1 MSDIMEMLQKFVIPA
16 SIAGVG
22 AVVMAVCAARGKR
35 ADGEGWLPVIGGL
48 VLAAAM
54 AGGFVYASRS
64 IFGAVPG
71 FKPQIEA
78 EWAVWAGVMGAVIG
92 AAALV
97 LSRVAGSARGVVVG
111 VAVMLGGI
119 VVGALNLHFGLNA
132 ASENQFGTGPKW
144 WGMSALVIA
153 AVAVPMGAGVLG
165 AARSGLVGAQGEGAR
180 VHGEQARGAWPWLVL
195 AIVCAMGTVPGMFY
209 SRFIKM
215 FEFSASIGGI
225 GVAVSVV
232 VAGAAVV
239 GVIAERR
246 RRAGGKASAVRAAAG
261 DAKGANERQEAST
274 DVRGRAAASRWSA
287 ANIGAFVVTAG
298 VLPSAASAWLAAYF
312 YAVAPAISAAL
323 GIAAIVSGAVAL
335 IVLSNA
341 RAWVRV
347 VVPVGVAGV
356 LLVLA
361 AFFARKENHRPD
373 DIYGLREA
381 PAVVTVNVA

>member
-22 AVVMAVCAARGKR
+22 AVVMAACAARSKR
-35 ADGEGWLPVIGGL
+35 AGGEGWLPVIGGL
-48 VLAAAM
+48 VLVAAM

-78 EWAVWAGVMGAVIG
+78 EWAVWAGVMGVVSGAV
-92 AAALV
+92 ALV
-97 LSRVAGSARGVVVG
+97 MSRVAGSARGVVVG
-111 VAVMLGGI
+111 AVVILGGI

-132 ASENQFGTGPKW
+132 ASENQFGTGAKW
-144 WGMSALVIA
+144 WGMAALVIA

-165 AARSGLVGAQGEGAR
+165 AARAGLVSVRGEGAR
-180 VHGEQARGAWPWLVL
+180 VHAERARGAWPWLVL
-195 AIVCAMGTVPGMFY
+195 GIVSAMGTVPGMFY

-239 GVIAERR
+239 RAIVERR
-246 RRAGGKASAVRAAAG
+246 RRAGGSASAMH
-261 DAKGANERQEAST
+261 
-274 DVRGRAAASRWSA
+274 AAASRWSA

-323 GIAAIVSGAVAL
+323 GIAALVLGAAVL
-335 IVLSNA
+335 IVLRNA
-341 RAWVRV
+341 RSWVRV

-373 DIYGLREA
+373 DMYGLRALPATVAMCEA
-381 PAVVTVNVA
+381 RG